1 MLPEMAAAFMAE
13 WEGERTPWFDL
24 LRQGL
29 PLSAEA
35 RIIGCEVVGAEEHLN
50 FHSWH
55 CHGYAADVRA
65 DLGVVLN
72 ERLIPSLPLAQSI
85 LRWMLE
91 RPIAEAPKPVPW
103 TVVALAMS

>member
-1 MLPEMAAAFMAE
+1 MSA
-13 WEGERTPWFDL
+13 
-24 LRQGL
+24 LRGSTFCAQ
-29 PLSAEA
+29 A
-35 RIIGCEVVGAEEHLN
+35 RIIGCEVVDAEEHLD

-55 CHGYAADVRA
+55 CHEYAADVRA

-72 ERLIPSLPLAQSI
+72 ERGLIPSLPLAQSI

-91 RPIAEAPKPVPW
+91 CPIAEAPKPVPW